1 MNPIKTLLPVAVFAA
16 LSAPLAL
23 AQSAPS
29 PAPEEVYVLS
39 PFTVQTSDSDGYLLR
54 SSNTGSIVAMDV
66 KDIPMDIT
74 SIGSNMIEEMALFN
88 ADNLGQVV
96 AGISS
101 NEAVNTGGG
110 GDNTVYT
117 LRGFRSV
124 PRRGGF
130 APGGRIYDMTSVER
144 VDVIKGPNS
153 VLYGQAD
160 PGGIINF
167 VPKRPRFEQRS
178 TITASY
184 GSYESYR
191 MSLDTMGP
199 IGDSKRLAYRFP
211 LAVSN
216 EHSEVD
222 YYENKKR
229 VFAPSVLYR
238 LGRNT
243 ELFVETEWLRQETNL
258 ADNTAWEVLDANGK
272 WVSDYTKRGLGRSFN
287 ERGPNT
293 FSINE
298 QQNITAEATT
308 KVGDNLTLRA
318 AYSYN
323 ERDTE
328 IRQVDVGNDRNRRI
342 LSRGVYP
349 AFVAYPYNRVKGYKL
364 DALYEKQFGG
374 IKTRSLLGYERND
387 NVFGTTRYNSRGR
400 LAALPNPLTGGVITE
415 ESYAW
420 TLGNPFDNPNDWS
433 IVAGHPTMNQ
443 TVWHNLRLVETLYM
457 FDDRLVV
464 MAGGARSDVRRAIQG
479 VQSNP
484 AEKANTYFFGASFK
498 PTDAIVLFANHSTS
512 FAPVFRTG
520 LNDEPLDPTS
530 GVGTEVGIK
539 FDLLSNRLFA
549 TLTYFDL
556 NNEGLPLQIPAGD
569 SPTGQSYFVNS
580 GKERARGFELSVDWT
595 VNSMLSVN
603 AGLLSFNGELLSAS
617 VGAPAGAVGQDLPR
631 SPEKSGQITVTFT
644 APKSG
649 PLKGLRAGLT
659 ASYKASTPIRAN
671 YTDPTV
677 VSDDYTVLNGFVR
690 YRLPVKR
697 DLQVFMNIKN
707 ITDEEYVTANGFYG
721 GLRQLSAGLTFKF

>member
-1 MNPIKTLLPVAVFAA
+1 MNPTKIFLPLAVFAA
-16 LSAPLAL
+16 FSAPLAH
-23 AQSAPS
+23 AQATP
-29 PAPEEVYVLS
+29 PNDVYVLS
-39 PFTVQTSDSDGYLLR
+39 PFTVATSESDGYLLR

-88 ADNLGQVV
+88 ADNLGEVIPGV
-96 AGISS
+96 SS

-124 PRRGGF
+124 PRRAGF
-130 APGGRIYDMTSVER
+130 APGGRMFDMTSVER
-144 VDVIKGPNS
+144 IDVIKGPNS

-160 PGGIINF
+160 PGGLINY

-184 GSYESYR
+184 GSYDSYR

-199 IGDSKRLAYRFP
+199 IGAGKRFAYRLP
-211 LAVSN
+211 VSVSN
-216 EHSEVD
+216 EGSDID
-222 YYENKKR
+222 YYEAKKR

-243 ELFVETEWLRQETNL
+243 EFFVETEWLRQETNL
-258 ADNTAWEVLDANGK
+258 ADNNAWEVLDANNN
-272 WVSDYTKRGLGRSFN
+272 WVTDYNKRGLGRSFN

-293 FSINE
+293 FAINE
-298 QQNITAEATT
+298 QQNITAEGTT
-308 KVGDNLTLRA
+308 KLGENLTLRA

-328 IRQVDVGNDRNRRI
+328 IQQVDVNNDRARRI

-349 AFVAYPYNRVKGYKL
+349 AFVAFPYNRVKGYKV
-364 DALYEKQFGG
+364 DALYEKGFGG
-374 IKTRSLLGYERND
+374 IKTRSLLGFERNS
-387 NVFGTTRYNSRGR
+387 NIFGTTRYNSRGR

-415 ESYAW
+415 QSYAW
-420 TLGNPFDNPNDWS
+420 TLGNPFDNPNDWT
-433 IVAGHPTMNQ
+433 IAAGNPTYNK

-464 MAGGARSDVRRAIQG
+464 MAGGALSDVRRAING

-484 AEKANTYFFGASFK
+484 KEKADTHFVGASFK
-498 PTDAIVLFANHSTS
+498 WTDRIVLFANNSTS

-520 LNDEPLDPTS
+520 LNNEPLDPTS
-530 GVGTEVGIK
+530 GVGTEVGVK

-556 NNEGLPLQIPAGD
+556 NNEGLPLEIPAGA

-580 GKERARGFELSVDWT
+580 GKERARGIEFSIDWT
-595 VNSMLSVN
+595 LNSMLSLN
-603 AGLLSFNGELLSAS
+603 AGVVSFDGELLSAS
-617 VGAPAGAVGQDLPR
+617 VGVPATAVGRNLPR
-631 SPEKSGQITVTFT
+631 SPEKSGQISMTFT
-644 APKSG
+644 APKKG

-659 ASYKASTPIRAN
+659 ASYKSSTAIRAN

-677 VSDDYTVLNGFVR
+677 VSDDYTIVSGFVR

-707 ITDEEYVTANGFYG
+707 ISDEEYVTANGFYG
-721 GLRQLSAGLTFKF
+721 ELRDLSAGMTFKF

>member
-1 MNPIKTLLPVAVFAA
+1 MNPSTLLRPLAVFAA
-16 LSAPLAL
+16 FAAPLAH
-23 AQSAPS
+23 AQTTP
-29 PAPEEVYVLS
+29 PNEVYLLS
-39 PFTVQTSDSDGYLLR
+39 PFTVVTSESDGYLLR

-88 ADNLGQVV
+88 ADNLGEVI
-96 AGISS
+96 AGLSS

-124 PRRGGF
+124 PRRAGF
-130 APGGRIYDMTSVER
+130 APGGRIFDMTSVER
-144 VDVIKGPNS
+144 IDVIKGPNS

-167 VPKRPRFEQRS
+167 VPKRPRFERRS
-178 TITASY
+178 TITAAH
-184 GSYESYR
+184 GSYDTYR
-191 MSLDTMGP
+191 MNFDTMGP
-199 IGDSKRLAYRFP
+199 IGSGKRLAYRLP
-211 LAVSN
+211 VSVSH
-216 EHSEVD
+216 ERSEID

-243 ELFVETEWLRQETNL
+243 EFFVETEWLRQETNL
-258 ADNTAWEVLDANGK
+258 ADNAAWEVLDANNT
-272 WVSDYTKRGLGRSFN
+272 WRIDYTKRGLGRSFN

-308 KVGDNLTLRA
+308 KVGEALTLRA
-318 AYSYN
+318 GYSYN

-328 IRQVDVGNDRNRRI
+328 IQQVDVNNDRARRI

-349 AFVAYPYNRVKGYKL
+349 AFVAFPYNRVKGYKL
-364 DALYEKQFGG
+364 DALYEKTFSG
-374 IKTRSLLGYERND
+374 IRTRSLLGYERNS
-387 NVFGTTRYNSRGR
+387 NIFGTTRYNSRGR

-415 ESYAW
+415 QSYAW
-420 TLGNPFDNPNDWS
+420 TLGNPFDNPNDWT
-433 IVAGHPTMNQ
+433 IAAGNPTYNQ

-457 FDDRLVV
+457 FDDRLIV
-464 MAGGARSDVRRAIQG
+464 MAGGARSDVRRAING

-484 AEKANTYFFGASFK
+484 TEKATTHFAGASFK
-498 PTDAIVLFANHSTS
+498 LNDRIVLFANNSTS

-530 GVGTEVGIK
+530 GVGTEIGVK
-539 FDLLSNRLFA
+539 FDLFSNRLFA

-556 NNEGLPLQIPAGD
+556 NNEGLPLQIPAGA

-580 GKERARGFELSVDWT
+580 GKERARGVEFSIDWT
-595 VNSMLSVN
+595 LNSMLSLN
-603 AGLLSFNGELLSAS
+603 AGVVSFDGELLSAS
-617 VGAPAGAVGQDLPR
+617 VGVAATAVGQDLPR
-631 SPEKSGQITVTFT
+631 SPEKSGQISMTFT
-644 APKSG
+644 APRKG
-649 PLKGLRAGLT
+649 PMKGLRAGLT

-677 VSDDYTVLNGFVR
+677 VSDNYTILSGFVR
-690 YRLPVKR
+690 YRLPIKR

-707 ITDEEYVTANGFYG
+707 IADEEYVTANGFYG
-721 GLRQLSAGLTFKF
+721 ELREVSTGVTFKF

>member
-1 MNPIKTLLPVAVFAA
+1 L
-16 LSAPLAL
+16 
-23 AQSAPS
+23 
-29 PAPEEVYVLS
+29 LS
-39 PFTVQTSDSDGYLLR
+39 PFTVETSDSDGYLLR

-88 ADNLGQVV
+88 ADNLGQVI
-96 AGISS
+96 AGVSS

-124 PRRGGF
+124 PRRAGF
-130 APGGRIYDMTSVER
+130 APGGRIFDMTSVER

-167 VPKRPRFEQRS
+167 VPKRPRFERRS

-184 GSYESYR
+184 GSYDTYR

-199 IGDSKRLAYRFP
+199 IGDGKRLAYRFP
-211 LAVSN
+211 VSVSN
-216 EHSEVD
+216 ERSEID

-229 VFAPSVLYR
+229 VFAPSLLYR

-243 ELFVETEWLRQETNL
+243 EFFVETEWLRQETNL
-258 ADNTAWEVLDANGK
+258 ADNTAWEVLNASGN
-272 WVSDYTKRGLGRSFN
+272 WVSDYNKRGLGRSFN

-308 KVGDNLTLRA
+308 KLGEDLTLRA

-323 ERDTE
+323 ERDSE
-328 IRQVDVGNDRNRRI
+328 IQQVDVNNDRARRI

-349 AFVAYPYNRVKGYKL
+349 AFVAFPYNRVKGYKL
-364 DALYEKQFGG
+364 DALYEKEFRG
-374 IKTRSLLGYERND
+374 IKTRSLLGYERNS
-387 NVFGTTRYNSRGR
+387 NIFGTTRYNSKGR
-400 LAALPNPLTGGVITE
+400 LAALPNPLTGGVITDA
-415 ESYAW
+415 SYAW
-420 TLGNPFDNPNDWS
+420 TLGNPFDNPNDWT
-433 IVAGHPTMNQ
+433 IAAGNPTYNQ
-443 TVWHNLRLVETLYM
+443 TVWHNLRLVETVYM

-464 MAGGARSDVRRAIQG
+464 MAGGARSDVRRTING

-484 AEKANTYFFGASFK
+484 AEKANTHFFGATFK
-498 PTDAIVLFANHSTS
+498 LTDKIVLFANNSTS

-530 GVGTEVGIK
+530 GVGTEVGVK

-556 NNEGLPLQIPAGD
+556 NNEGLPFQVPAGE

-580 GKERARGFELSVDWT
+580 GKEQARGVEFSIDWKL
-595 VNSMLSVN
+595 NSMLSLNGGVV
-603 AGLLSFNGELLSAS
+603 SFDGELLSAS
-617 VGAPAGAVGQDLPR
+617 IGVPAGAVGQNLPR
-631 SPEKSGQITVTFT
+631 SPEKSGQVSATFT

-649 PLKGLRAGLT
+649 PMKGLRAGLT
-659 ASYKASTPIRAN
+659 ASYKASTAIRAN

-677 VSDDYTVLNGFVR
+677 VSDDYTLLSGFVR

-697 DLQVFMNIKN
+697 DVQVFMNVKN

-721 GLRQLSAGLTFKF
+721 ELRELSAGMTLKF